1 MKEISNLYTN
11 AETTEQIEQIHKESI
26 PMAKEIFSN
35 QNDVDPIEAAQFL
48 LNFGRFS
55 LLTRDEELGKQAFV
69 EASRLL
75 EKLLETDADTT
86 VVSLSLQLASI
97 PLVPKNTRDHLFEA
111 YLNFVHNERFQ
122 DENLLK
128 MAIEIAAYSSRFK
141 ELLFLKEAFNN
152 LPHAKQKLGYS
163 TYLNQKMNS
172 SGSKAEE
179 DLSVLIQVLEQNPH
193 LLTIPPV
200 ESPPYV
206 SMAAVQIAND
216 KQKYKSIG
224 RSVVTGFGNVITWR
238 DPKTQIVY
246 TGVSIP
252 KKDNDKVIENVVMK
266 ACLVFDKIDISS
278 AKQLN
283 KLAQSYVDKNTAF
296 PEEFTSKIIQTADG
310 VVVKIEG
317 DVGMKHVNGS
327 VYEGSVVRKITAYC
341 GELQQSLDK
350 KFLMRIYMDPMEE
363 EWSQRLKF
371 RLRNW
376 MEAFRDVVLVI
387 AIMVLGIVLY
397 KMWIEKCK

>member
-1 MKEISNLYTN
+1 MKEMSNLYTN

-35 QNDVDPIEAAQFL
+35 QNEVDPIEAAQFL

-55 LLTRDEELGKQAFV
+55 LLTRDEELGKQAFI
-69 EASRLL
+69 EAYRLL

-111 YLNFVHNERFQ
+111 YLNFVHNGRFLE
-122 DENLLK
+122 ENLLK
-128 MAIEIAAYSSRFK
+128 LAIEIAAYSSRFK
-141 ELLFLKEAFNN
+141 ELLFLKEAFNK
-152 LPHAKQKLGYS
+152 LPHAKQKPGYS
-163 TYLNQKMNS
+163 TYLDQKMNS

-179 DLSVLIQVLEQNPH
+179 DLSVLIQILEQNTH
-193 LLTIPPV
+193 FLTITPV

-252 KKDNDKVIENVVMK
+252 KKDNDKVIESAVMK
-266 ACLVFDKIDISS
+266 ACLMFDKIDISS

-283 KLAQSYVDKNTAF
+283 KLAQSYVDKNAVF
-296 PEEFTSKIIQTADG
+296 PEEFSSKIFKTAD
-310 VVVKIEG
+310 VVVQIEG
-317 DVGMKHVNGS
+317 DVSMKHVNGS
-327 VYEGSVVRKITAYC
+327 VYEGSCVRKITAYC

-350 KFLMRIYMDPMEE
+350 KFLMRVYMDPMEE

-371 RLRNW
+371 TLRNW
-376 MEAFRDVVLVI
+376 MEAFRDVVLVMVI
-387 AIMVLGIVLY
+387 IVLGVVLY
-397 KMWIEKCK
+397 KMWIEKSK